1 MTQVDSLSEFTRR
14 FATVEACLE
23 HLEALRWKD
32 GEFCSHCGKSGTIY
46 HYSDGRRH
54 RCAECKRVFRIT
66 TGTVFSDSPIS
77 KLPQW
82 FAAIYLVTE
91 HSEGISSVQ
100 LAKDIGVT
108 QKTAWRMIQR
118 IRNAAN
124 LADEGILLE
133 AADPDVSHLGGKER
147 SKRRDG
153 RTQVTR
159 DAGST
164 KTKTVDLGF
173 RERTGAISQA
183 TRS

>member
-1 MTQVDSLSEFTRR
+1 MTTQVESLSEFTRR

-32 GEFCSHCGKSGTIY
+32 GEFCPHCGKKGTIY

-54 RCAECKRVFRIT
+54 RCAECRWVFRIT
-66 TGTVFSDSPIS
+66 TGTVFSNSPIS

-118 IRNAAN
+118 IRNAAKLTN
-124 LADEGILLE
+124 EGILTGSRRYRC
-133 AADPDVSHLGGKER
+133 VSPRRQGAGQAQRRANSSDTGRWVHNDQDRRFGIER
-147 SKRRDG
+147 A
-153 RTQVTR
+153 Q
-159 DAGST
+159 
-164 KTKTVDLGF
+164 
-173 RERTGAISQA
+173 
-183 TRS
+183 RSH